1 MLVSRKKKKK
11 KKKKKKD
18 MAYARQ
24 TANGLRL
31 AGLLFLGPKLFAMV
45 PTEKEKKK
53 KTC

>member
-11 KKKKKKD
+11 KKRKKKERKKEKKRKEKD

-31 AGLLFLGPKLFAMV
+31 AGLYLKYFKH
-45 PTEKEKKK
+45 
-53 KTC
+53 